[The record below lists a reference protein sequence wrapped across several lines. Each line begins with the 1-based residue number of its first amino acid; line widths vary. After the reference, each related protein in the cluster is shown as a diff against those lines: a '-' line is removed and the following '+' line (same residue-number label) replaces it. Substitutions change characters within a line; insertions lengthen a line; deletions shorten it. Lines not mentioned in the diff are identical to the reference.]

1 MLSRLDAR
9 NEAHLLIGQLV
20 FGIGCFADL
29 ANAEPLIE
37 GHLKRDGM
45 DAVFVEPAAI
55 ADTEARSQLLAIT
68 MR

>member
-29 ANAEPLIE
+29 ANAELLIE
-37 GHLKRDGM
+37 GFLKRDGM
-45 DAVFVEPAAI
+45 EAAFFEPAVI
-55 ADTEARSQLLAIT
+55 AYTEARSQLLAIA

>member
-1 MLSRLDAR
+1 MLGWPDAR
-9 NEAHLLIGQLV
+9 NEAHLLFGRLV
-20 FGIGCFADL
+20 FGVGCFADL

-45 DAVFVEPAAI
+45 EAAFVEPAVI
-55 ADTEARSQLLAIT
+55 AYTEARSHLLAIA